1 MLHALARRPFKDIKR
16 ELVDE
21 FERRYLGHL
30 LQRHGFNLAAVER
43 SSGLSRKHI
52 CTLIQKHGL
61 HRRVPPAESAP
72 PAQASPMM

>member
-1 MLHALARRPFKDIKR
+1 MMQSLDRRPFKNIKR

-30 LQRHGFNLAAVER
+30 LQRHRFDLAAVER

-61 HRRVPPAESAP
+61 NKRVAPAGI
-72 PAQASPMM
+72 ASVVQMLP

>member
-1 MLHALARRPFKDIKR
+1 MMQALDRRPFKNIKR

-30 LQRHGFNLAAVER
+30 LQRHRFNLAAVER

-52 CTLIQKHGL
+52 YALIQKHGL
-61 HRRVPPAESAP
+61 HKRVLSPGI
-72 PAQASPMM
+72 ASLVQMLP